1 MFYSVLRCI
10 AYPIV
15 RLLYWF
21 RVTGVENIP
30 KQGKVILCCNHI
42 QMLDVVL
49 LIIACPRRISFMAKE
64 ELFRNPLVGWLFRKM
79 GAFPVVRGA
88 ASREAINYAV
98 SLIQDGGV
106 LGIFPEGKRCRE
118 GRPTKA
124 KSGIAMILSQVDAPV
139 IPAAIYYKDNRRVF
153 ARANLHFGE
162 PIPHEVLEM
171 KDNSRDELRRV
182 SSTIMSHITSEWE
195 KING

>member
-1 MFYSVLRCI
+1 MFYSIIRAIV
-10 AYPIV
+10 YPFV

-21 RVTGVENIP
+21 RVTGLENIP
-30 KQGKVILCCNHI
+30 KDGKAIICCNHI

-49 LIIACPRRISFMAKE
+49 LIIACPRRVGFMAKQ
-64 ELFRNPLVGWLFRKM
+64 ELFRNPIVGWFFRKM
-79 GAFPVVRGA
+79 HAFPVVRGA
-88 ASREAINYAV
+88 QSREAIDHAV
-98 SLIQDGGV
+98 SLIRDGGI

-139 IPAAIYYKDNRRVF
+139 IPAAIYYKDNRRIF
-153 ARANLHFGE
+153 ARANVRFGE
-162 PIPHEVLEM
+162 PIPHERIAM
-171 KDNSRDELRRV
+171 RDNSREELRRV
-182 SSTIMSHITSEWE
+182 SATIMDCITAEWE